1 MDEYVSNP
9 KQSPHGG
16 ALNIRYSRI
25 ARGQFGMQY
34 ESTRSASGTRRGTSG
49 LVAES

>member
-34 ESTRSASGTRRGTSG
+34 ESTRSAWGTRRGTFG